1 MGLSSGKNLNFMKW
15 VTILLDYVRLDHS
28 LTGIYCRGFA
38 VVTAHSCLRRITPAK
53 VVTTNGSVQSARSPV
68 QSKRTIS
75 ETWSVTSR
83 EQTIYRTTSK
93 VWSVASRKQTTRRTT
108 SQGSEVER
116 IESFTNGTY
125 FCLLPGFNR
134 VGQSLV
140 DLHVS
145 YYHKYNP

>member
-68 QSKRTIS
+68 QSKKLGL
-75 ETWSVTSR
+75 SVKPGRSPAENKRFTEPPVKSGRSPAESR
-83 EQTIYRTTSK
+83 QPEGPPVK
-93 VWSVASRKQTTRRTT
+93 VVKLK
-108 SQGSEVER
+108 E
-116 IESFTNGTY
+116 
-125 FCLLPGFNR
+125 
-134 VGQSLV
+134 
-140 DLHVS
+140 
-145 YYHKYNP
+145 